1 MLIYLSSSTGQ
12 ASYCGQ
18 QPSLLVTTA
27 ITALF
32 TNTRFKDY
40 ETWPE
45 GNGEDDHTINVK
57 HEYVGVFKGE
67 GREKLVMLLR
77 SEAHSLM

>member
-1 MLIYLSSSTGQ
+1 MT
-12 ASYCGQ
+12 A
-18 QPSLLVTTA
+18 A

-32 TNTRFKDY
+32 TNTRLRDY

-45 GNGEDDHTINVK
+45 GDSEDDQTINVK

-67 GREKLVMLLR
+67 GGEKLVMLLR